1 MFEKRSLVLVA
12 GIGRGP
18 YDELAPVL
26 DRQKLE
32 VVRVATPENSIELAR
47 SEKVDLVILDGDP
60 STLSLEE
67 VVRKIRSES
76 SASSKSSLLVLA
88 TPEKADDAR
97 ELLGRGVNRVM
108 LVGDPPE
115 IIGQRVADL
124 LTIAPRATFRM
135 PTRLLIEVADGS
147 VEALGAVVNLSAT
160 GLLVETETDFEP
172 GQHVIISINMENE
185 EPLSAKAEVVR
196 QAHVGRDGVEGI
208 GARFLAFAGD
218 ARERLDA
225 ILEEA
230 LCNTLP

>member
-12 GIGRGP
+12 GVGRGP
-18 YDELAPVL
+18 YDKLAPVL

-47 SEKVDLVILDGDP
+47 SEKVDLVILDADP
-60 STLSLEE
+60 STMSLEG

-76 SASSKSSLLVLA
+76 SASSKASLLVLA
-88 TPEKADDAR
+88 TPEKADEAR

-124 LTIAPRATFRM
+124 LTIAPRATFRL
-135 PTRLLIEVADGS
+135 PIRVLVDVADGS
-147 VEALGAVVNLSAT
+147 VEALGAVVNLSSS
-160 GLLVETETDFEP
+160 GLLVETEIDFEP
-172 GQHVIISINMENE
+172 GQHIIVSINLEDE

-196 QAHVGRDGVEGI
+196 QAHVERDGVEGV
-208 GARFLAFAGD
+208 GARFIAFAGD

-225 ILEEA
+225 LLEEA
-230 LCNTLP
+230 LCNPRP